1 MAVPI
6 SRDVLTLLQSTGA
19 FLEGHFLLSS
29 GKHTNRFIQ
38 CAKLLQYPALA
49 HRICLMLAEK
59 ASAFGTIDAVIGPA
73 LGGIIVAYELARCL
87 EVRGIFTERKANQM
101 TLPRGFQILPEDRVL
116 IAEDVVTTG
125 RSSLE
130 VAQVVTAWQGR
141 VMGIACIV
149 DRQVGDNTLEFPVI
163 SLARMELE
171 LYDPE
176 DCPLCRQRV
185 PCIEPGSRR
194 SAA

>member
-171 LYDPE
+171 LYAPE
-176 DCPLCRQRV
+176 DCPLCHQRV
-185 PCIEPGSRR
+185 PCIEPGSRG
-194 SAA
+194 STA

>member
-1 MAVPI
+1 MVVPT
-6 SRDVLTLLQSTGA
+6 SKDVVTLLQSTGA

-87 EVRGIFTERKANQM
+87 EVRGIFTERKANRI
-101 TLPRGFQILPEDRVL
+101 TLTRGFQILPEDKVL

-130 VAQVVTAWQGR
+130 VAKVVTAWQGR

-149 DRQVGDNTLEFPVI
+149 NRQVGDNTLEFPVI

-171 LYDPE
+171 LYAPE

-194 SAA
+194 STA

>member
-1 MAVPI
+1 MVVPT
-6 SRDVLTLLQSTGA
+6 SKDVVTLLQSTGA

-59 ASAFGTIDAVIGPA
+59 ASAFGTIDTVIGPA
-73 LGGIIVAYELARCL
+73 LGGIIVAYELAKCL
-87 EVRGIFTERKANQM
+87 EVRGIFTERKANRI
-101 TLPRGFQILPEDRVL
+101 TLARGFQILPEDKVL

-130 VAQVVTAWQGR
+130 VAKVVTAWQGR

-171 LYDPE
+171 LYAPE
-176 DCPLCRQRV
+176 DCPLCCQRV

-194 SAA
+194 STA